1 MPCARSSTTSGGG
14 AGGGTAADGLS
25 SASMAAI
32 DADALKSYSFT
43 LFSKLEGAVTALM
56 IHLGD
61 RLGLYRALA
70 DVDAPVTSAELAS
83 RTGLDERWVREWL
96 YNQGAA
102 KLVAFDDTGSRFWL
116 TPEGVAVT
124 ADPDSPYYGMG
135 MFLRMPSMS
144 LAVEPLVESF
154 HTGVG
159 YDYDARGTDVAS
171 SVEMGMAPWYRHNL
185 VPVVVPMLDG
195 VEDRLRDGGRAVD
208 IGCGSGQ
215 AVLTLADAFPEADVR
230 GYDISALALE
240 RAEANRAA
248 RGVANASFYDART
261 DPLPTDGATD
271 FVITFD
277 CIHDMTHPQEM
288 MAAIREAIAPDGSWL
303 LVDIKAR
310 ESFTE
315 NAAKNPMASMMY
327 GMSVMSCMASALS
340 APGGAGLGTLGLP
353 ESRARAM
360 AETAGFTRFQRLPV
374 DHPVNAFYEIR
385 P

>member
-1 MPCARSSTTSGGG
+1 
-14 AGGGTAADGLS
+14 
-25 SASMAAI
+25 MAAI
-32 DADALKSYSFT
+32 DADALKSYTFT
-43 LFSKLEGAVTALM
+43 LFSKLEGAITTMM

-70 DVDAPVTSAELAS
+70 AADGPVTSGELAA
-83 RTGLDERWVREWL
+83 RTELDERWVREWL

-102 KLVAFDDTGSRFWL
+102 KLVAFDEDGSHFWL

-124 ADPDSPYYGMG
+124 ADADSPYYGLG
-135 MFLRMPSMS
+135 MFLRVPSMS
-144 LAVEPLVESF
+144 LSVEPLLNSF
-154 HTGVG
+154 RTGVG

-171 SVEMGMAPWYRHNL
+171 SVEMGTAPWYEHSL
-185 VPVVVPMLDG
+185 VPVLLPMLDG
-195 VEDRLRDGGRAVD
+195 VEDRVRAGGRIVD
-208 IGCGSGQ
+208 IGCGSGR
-215 AVLTLADAFPEADVR
+215 AVLKLAEAYPAADVH
-230 GYDISALALE
+230 GYDISVLALE

-248 RGVANASFYDART
+248 RGVTNASFHNARV
-261 DPLPTDGATD
+261 DPLPSDASAD
-271 FVITFD
+271 LVITFD

-288 MAAIREAIAPDGSWL
+288 MAAIRDTIAPDGSWL

-310 ESFTE
+310 DTFTE

-353 ESRARAM
+353 ESRAKAM
-360 AETAGFTRFQRLPV
+360 AEAAGFTRFRRLKV
-374 DHPVNAFYEIR
+374 DHAVNAFYEIQ